1 MQSACVGI
9 SNTPSV
15 PKVHRDKTTELLH
28 ISQSAISRHMAQ
40 LEDELRRK
48 ASGAGHCSPCGR
60 ISGNRRAWRTCI
72 ASTSSLTKQKAQRR
86 IILIHGL
93 CLL

>member
-28 ISQSAISRHMAQ
+28 ISQSAISRHMAK

-48 ASGAGHCSPCGR
+48 HQELGIMPYVAE
-60 ISGNRRAWRTCI
+60 
-72 ASTSSLTKQKAQRR
+72 
-86 IILIHGL
+86 
-93 CLL
+93 